1 MSMLILEEPIKLST
15 NHEVHIFVVI
25 AATDKFKHLRPL
37 LQLRDLAQD
46 QRSIEQILNS
56 STKKAVTEIIHHEV
70 VIMDVNA

>member
-46 QRSIEQILNS
+46 HQVLN
-56 STKKAVTEIIHHEV
+56 KF
-70 VIMDVNA
+70 